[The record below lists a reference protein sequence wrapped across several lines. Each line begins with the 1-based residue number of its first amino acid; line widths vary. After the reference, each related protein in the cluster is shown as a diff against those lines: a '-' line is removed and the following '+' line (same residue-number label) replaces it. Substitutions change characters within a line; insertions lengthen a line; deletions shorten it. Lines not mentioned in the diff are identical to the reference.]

1 MTEEHHDQQEKSPV
15 AYTIEDAMNITGDIL
30 ALSKEK
36 EYNPGAFVHG
46 LILTLEAVQKSYSI
60 PQQQIAEIRRGCRR
74 YLQEVMH
81 HAPPTTGEE

>member
-1 MTEEHHDQQEKSPV
+1 MTKEHHEHQEKAPIS
-15 AYTIEDAMNITGDIL
+15 YTIEDAMNITGDIL

-36 EYNPGAFVHG
+36 EYNTGAFVHG

-81 HAPPTTGEE
+81 RAPPKTGED